1 MHKIP
6 VFLMLCTEATVHL
19 LSLLRA
25 AQDVE
30 VQCELLRCV
39 KASMNNPLGME
50 WLMENADLVGL
61 VALNLDSPEL
71 IVCTLVLE
79 LLTVVMVRDAVGHQV
94 VLEAMDALKVRR
106 RPGRRGNRH
115 SEAVIAETRHRS
127 YS

>member
-1 MHKIP
+1 
-6 VFLMLCTEATVHL
+6 
-19 LSLLRA
+19 
-25 AQDVE
+25 
-30 VQCELLRCV
+30 
-39 KASMNNPLGME
+39 
-50 WLMENADLVGL
+50 VGL

-94 VLEAMDALKVRR
+94 VLEAMDALKVRG

-115 SEAVIAETRHRS
+115 SEGS